1 MTPTLIWA
9 APVFL
14 PTSGRTRA
22 MSTKLMRGGPSWDL
36 VNRRRRTRRDS
47 ARGVCS
53 HAAARVHQ
61 GDQDRQNARCRIS
74 TRVLAIEDEVIER
87 AVKPRAVRDNPRS

>member
-14 PTSGRTRA
+14 PPSGRTRA
-22 MSTKLMRGGPSWDL
+22 ISTKLMRGGPSWGL
-36 VNRRRRTRRDS
+36 VNRMRRTRRGS

-61 GDQDRQNARCRIS
+61 GDQDRQNARGPIAAR
-74 TRVLAIEDEVIER
+74 LPAIEDEVSER
-87 AVKPRAVRDNPRS
+87 TGKLLPSAINLVS